1 MKRRVVG
8 SLVAIAG
15 LSGALMLSAPT
26 AGAVSAHAAK
36 SKKIVVGVSLAG
48 YSTGFWAAYVQY
60 ESSFAKSDGLTLDGP
75 VSSGGSAATQAQN
88 IQTLINQ
95 HVNALLVNPV
105 DSSAISTSDALAAK
119 HHIPVVMM
127 DVGPTSGH
135 IYAVVRA
142 NNLLIGADAA
152 DYICKSAGGSA
163 TTTGTAVVLQGD
175 LASINGLD
183 RSNGFVNEM
192 GNKCPE
198 IHVVTYPTLWD
209 SATAV
214 SDATTALNAYSDL
227 KGIYCSFSGP
237 DDGII
242 AAIRSAGKSSSV
254 PLVET
259 DGVPAE
265 LALIRNGSLSATVS
279 QPVNGYA
286 EWGLYYAKQAVLGKK
301 GPKIGSKGPG
311 GGVIVNLHG
320 SPEDALPSTFVTS
333 SNVNDKALWGNT
345 YTGP

>member
-1 MKRRVVG
+1 MKRAFA
-8 SLVAIAG
+8 SMAVATGLIA
-15 LSGALMLSAPT
+15 AFMASASN

-60 ESSFAKSDGLTLDGP
+60 ESSFAKADGLTLDGP

-88 IQTLINQ
+88 IQTFINQ
-95 HVNALLVNPV
+95 KVNVLLVNPV
-105 DSSAISTSDALAAK
+105 DSSAIATSDALAAK

-152 DYICKSAGGSA
+152 DYICKAAGGTA
-163 TTTGTAVVLQGD
+163 ATTGTAAVLQGD

-192 GNKCPE
+192 GMKCPE
-198 IHVVTYPTLWD
+198 IHVETYPTLWD

-214 SDATTALNAYSDL
+214 SDATTALNAYSNL

-237 DDGII
+237 DQGII
-242 AAIRSAGKSSSV
+242 NAIKAAGKSSSV

-265 LALIRNGSLSATVS
+265 LALIRSGALAATVS

-286 EWGLYYAKQAVLGKK
+286 EWGLYYAKQAALGKK
-301 GPKIGSKGPG
+301 PPKIGSKGQG
-311 GGVIVNLHG
+311 GGTIVNLNG

-333 SNVNDKALWGNT
+333 ANVNDKSLWGNT

>member
-1 MKRRVVG
+1 MKRA
-8 SLVAIAG
+8 VASIVTTGLIAV
-15 LSGALMLSAPT
+15 LMASASS

-36 SKKIVVGVSLAG
+36 SGKIVVGVSLAG

-60 ESSFAKSDGLTLDGP
+60 EAGFAKSDGLTLDGP

-88 IQTLINQ
+88 IQTMINQ
-95 HVNALLVNPV
+95 HVNVLLVNPV
-105 DSSAISTSDALAAK
+105 DSSAIATSDQLAAA

-152 DYICKSAGGSA
+152 NYICKSAGGTP
-163 TTTGTAVVLQGD
+163 TTSGTAVVLQGD

-183 RSNGFVNEM
+183 RSNGFITQM
-192 GNKCPE
+192 GTACPE

-214 SDATTALNAYSDL
+214 ADATTALNAYPDL

-237 DDGII
+237 DQGII
-242 AAIRSAGKSSSV
+242 NAIDAAGAQSRV

-265 LALIRNGSLSATVS
+265 LALIRSHALQATVS

-286 EWGLYYAKQAVLGKK
+286 EWGLYYAKQAALGKK
-301 GPKIGSKGPG
+301 GPKVGSKGPG
-311 GGVIVNLHG
+311 GGTIVNLNG
-320 SPEDALPSTFVTS
+320 SPEDALPSTFVTI
-333 SNVNDKALWGNT
+333 SNVNATVLWGNS
-345 YTGP
+345 YKGP

>member
-1 MKRRVVG
+1 MVV
-8 SLVAIAG
+8 AG
-15 LSGALMLSAPT
+15 LSAVLMASASS
-26 AGAVSAHAAK
+26 AGASSAHAA

-60 ESSFAKSDGLTLDGP
+60 ESGFAKADGLTLDGP
-75 VSSGGSAATQAQN
+75 VSSNGSAATQAQN
-88 IQTLINQ
+88 IQTFINQ
-95 HVNALLVNPV
+95 KVNVLLVNPV
-105 DSSAISTSDALAAK
+105 DSSAIATSDQLAAA

-142 NNLLIGADAA
+142 NNLTIGAEAA
-152 DYICKSAGGSA
+152 DYICKSAGGPSA
-163 TTTGTAVVLQGD
+163 SATGTAAVLQGD

-192 GNKCPE
+192 GKVCPE
-198 IHVVTYPTLWD
+198 IHVETYPTLWD
-209 SATAV
+209 AATAV
-214 SDATTALNAYSDL
+214 SDATTALNTYSNL

-237 DDGII
+237 DQGII
-242 AAIRSAGKSSSV
+242 NAISAAGKSATV

-265 LALIRNGSLSATVS
+265 MALIRSGSLAAAVS
-279 QPVNGYA
+279 QPVNLYA
-286 EWGLYYAKQAVLGKK
+286 EEGLAYAKLAALGK
-301 GPKIGSKGPG
+301 PKPKLGSKGLG
-311 GGVIVNLHG
+311 GGQIVNLNG
-320 SPEDALPSTFVTS
+320 SPEDALPSIFVTKA
-333 SNVNDKALWGNT
+333 NVSDKALWGNT